1 MYNRELA
8 SKLTE
13 LVKTFPVLTV
23 TGPRQSGKTTLCRMT
38 FPQYGYVNLEDPVLR
53 SEIAADVKTYLM
65 QYSDGL
71 IIDEAHY
78 LPEIFSY
85 VQVLVDE
92 DKKRRFV
99 LSGSSNFLMMQNISQ
114 SLAGRAAVVR
124 LLPLSVRELTD
135 IERYSTDEIMLRG
148 FFPAVW
154 GNGSNP
160 ADVYR
165 SYYLTYLQ
173 RDVVQLINVKDASAF
188 QQFITLC
195 AARVGNEFVAQDL
208 SNETGI
214 SLPTVQSW
222 FSVLEASYLAFRL
235 QPYFR
240 NIGKRLVKTPKL
252 YFTDVGLACF
262 LLGIR
267 TPEHLK
273 NHPLRG
279 ALFEN
284 MIVSEMLKNRY
295 NTGEESNLFFY
306 RDKSKREVDLVETF
320 GMQIRAYEIK
330 SAKRYNP
337 EFFKNLDYL
346 RNIMGGDIL
355 STQVVY
361 DGDDNRDIPNNGI
374 VNYRQ
379 LLKNSGFSSNA
390 VPITAM
396 SAPAE
401 NNS

>member
-38 FPQYGYVNLEDPVLR
+38 FPNYGYVNLEDPLLR

-65 QYSDGL
+65 QYPDGL

-92 DKKRRFV
+92 DRKRRFV

-135 IERYSTDEIMLRG
+135 IDFYSTDEIMLRG

-165 SYYLTYLQ
+165 SYYLTYMQ
-173 RDVVQLINVKDASAF
+173 RDVAQLINVKDASLF

-195 AARVGNEFVAQDL
+195 AARVGNEFVAQDFC
-208 SNETGI
+208 NEIGI
-214 SLPTVQSW
+214 SLPTVQAW
-222 FSVLEASYLAFRL
+222 FSVLEASYLTFRL
-235 QPYFR
+235 QPYSR

-252 YFTDVGLACF
+252 YFTDTGLACY

-273 NHPLRG
+273 THPLRG

-284 MIVSEMLKNRY
+284 MIVAEMLKNRF
-295 NTGEESNLFFY
+295 NIGEESNLYFY
-306 RDKSKREVDLVETF
+306 RDKSKREVDLLETF
-320 GMQIRAYEIK
+320 GMQFNAYEIK
-330 SAKRYNP
+330 TSKRYNP
-337 EFFKNLDYL
+337 DFFKNLDYL
-346 RNIMGGDIL
+346 REIMGADVL
-355 STQVVY
+355 STQVIN
-361 DGDDNRDIPNNGI
+361 DGDDIRDIPQNGI
-374 VNYRQ
+374 ANYKYI
-379 LLKNSGFSSNA
+379 LKK
-390 VPITAM
+390 I
-396 SAPAE
+396 
-401 NNS
+401 

>member
-1 MYNRELA
+1 MYNRELT

-38 FPQYGYVNLEDPVLR
+38 FPNYGYVNLEDPLLR
-53 SEIAADVKTYLM
+53 SEIAADIKTYLM
-65 QYSDGL
+65 QYPDGL

-92 DKKRRFV
+92 DRNRRFV

-135 IERYSTDEIMLRG
+135 IDFYSTDEIMLRG

-165 SYYLTYLQ
+165 SYYLTYMQ
-173 RDVVQLINVKDASAF
+173 RDVVQLINVKDASLF

-195 AARVGNEFVAQDL
+195 AARVGNEFVAQDFC
-208 SNETGI
+208 NEIGV
-214 SLPTVQSW
+214 SLPTVQAW
-222 FSVLEASYLAFRL
+222 FSVLEVSYLTFRL
-235 QPYFR
+235 QPYSR

-252 YFTDVGLACF
+252 YFTDTGLACY

-267 TPEHLK
+267 IPEHLK
-273 NHPLRG
+273 THPLRG

-284 MIVSEMLKNRY
+284 MIVAEKLKNRF
-295 NTGEESNLFFY
+295 NIGEESNLYFY
-306 RDKSKREVDLVETF
+306 RDKSKREVDLLETF
-320 GMQIRAYEIK
+320 GMQFNAYEIK

-337 EFFKNLDYL
+337 DFFKNLDYL
-346 RNIMGGDIL
+346 REIMGADVL
-355 STQVVY
+355 SSQVIN
-361 DGDDNRDIPNNGI
+361 DGDDIRDIPKNGI
-374 VNYRQ
+374 VNYKY
-379 LLKNSGFSSNA
+379 LLKKFDYQ
-390 VPITAM
+390 
-396 SAPAE
+396 
-401 NNS
+401 